1 MLRNVVTDLIRFGHV
16 KVTKAVAVDVI
27 KEADRLVTLTKS
39 SDVMNAKRRAA
50 AFVRN
55 VKLSNDSDVTAL
67 DHLFAVIGPKFAT
80 REGGYTTQV
89 KLGNRRGDDAPIV
102 LVAWVE

>member
-1 MLRNVVTDLIRFGHV
+1 
-16 KVTKAVAVDVI
+16 
-27 KEADRLVTLTKS
+27 
-39 SDVMNAKRRAA
+39 MNAKRRAA

-55 VKLSNDSDVTAL
+55 VKANDEMNAVDY
-67 DHLFAVIGPKFAT
+67 LFAVIGPKFVI
-80 REGGYTTQV
+80 RNGGYTTQV